1 MGAERGMMDD
11 LQGGRG
17 QGERAVVR
25 KEVEAG
31 RRRGPPIPREPVARL
46 RLCLLRQL
54 DALPRGASSW

>member
-1 MGAERGMMDD
+1 MMDD

-31 RRRGPPIPREPVARL
+31 RRPGPPIPREPVARL